1 MFKKLVSFVT
11 GKVETVIEQNTS
23 PEEAWRSAA
32 RILIKEIDRLQHTR
46 VSAVQEIAKLKKKV
60 TEHKNLHTG
69 KESEIKKLLAAGQE
83 VSNSHY
89 VLALQHR
96 NIWQG
101 LQTKIEDLEG
111 MNKEIDLSV
120 VELDRKLADVK
131 INLEI
136 IELNKQTESLGLTVP
151 EDVIAAVGHT
161 SVSVDTIVTKI
172 DVLLGGK
179 NAASVTS
186 ADVSAYI
193 DSLNAK

>member
-11 GKVETVIEQNTS
+11 GKVETAIEQNTS

-60 TEHKNLHTG
+60 KEHKDLHSG

-101 LQTKIEDLEG
+101 LQTKIDELEG

-193 DSLNAK
+193 DSLNVK

>member
-11 GKVETVIEQNTS
+11 GKVETAIEQNTS

-46 VSAVQEIAKLKKKV
+46 VSAVQEIVKLKKKV
-60 TEHKNLHTG
+60 KEHKDLHTG

-101 LQTKIEDLEG
+101 LQTKIEELEG

>member
-1 MFKKLVSFVT
+1 MFKKIVAFVT
-11 GKVETVIEQNTS
+11 GKVETAIEQNTS

-46 VSAVQEIAKLKKKV
+46 VSAVQEIVKLKKKV
-60 TEHKNLHTG
+60 KEHKDLHSG
-69 KESEIKKLLAAGQE
+69 KESEIKTLLAAGQE

-101 LQTKIEDLEG
+101 LQTKIEELEG

>member
-11 GKVETVIEQNTS
+11 GKVETAIEQNTS

-60 TEHKNLHTG
+60 AEHKDLHSG
-69 KESEIKKLLAAGQE
+69 KEKEIMKLLAAGQE
-83 VSNSHY
+83 VSTSHY

-101 LQTKIEDLEG
+101 LQNKIDELDG
-111 MNKEIDLSV
+111 VTTDIDLSV

-193 DSLNAK
+193 DSLNVK

>member
-11 GKVETVIEQNTS
+11 GKVETAIEQNTS

-46 VSAVQEIAKLKKKV
+46 VSAVQEIVKLKKKV
-60 TEHKNLHTG
+60 KEHKDLHSG
-69 KESEIKKLLAAGQE
+69 KESEIKTLLAAGQE

-101 LQTKIEDLEG
+101 LQTKIEELEG

>member
-1 MFKKLVSFVT
+1 MIKKLFSFLNN
-11 GKVETVIEQNTS
+11 KVETVIEQNTS
-23 PEEAWRSAA
+23 PEDAWRSAA

-46 VSAVQEIAKLKKKV
+46 ITANHEITKLSKKV
-60 TEHKNLHTG
+60 VEHKALHES
-69 KESEIKKLLAAGQE
+69 KEAEIKKLLAASQE

-89 VLALQHR
+89 ILALQHR

-101 LQTKIEDLEG
+101 LKEKINELAE
-111 MNKEIDLSV
+111 MNKQIDLSV
-120 VELDRKLADVK
+120 VELDKKLADVK
-131 INLEI
+131 MNLEI

-151 EDVIAAVGHT
+151 EDVIASVGHT
-161 SVSVDTIVTKI
+161 SVNVDTIVTKI

-193 DSLNAK
+193 EALKA

>member
-1 MFKKLVSFVT
+1 MFKKIVAFVT
-11 GKVETVIEQNTS
+11 GKVETAIEQNTS
-23 PEEAWRSAA
+23 PEDAYRNAA

-46 VSAVQEIAKLKKKV
+46 VSAVHEIAKLKKKV
-60 TEHKNLHTG
+60 TEHKNLHSG

-101 LQTKIEDLEG
+101 LQTKIEELDG

-120 VELDRKLADVK
+120 VDLDRKLADVK

>member
-1 MFKKLVSFVT
+1 MFKKIVAFVT
-11 GKVETVIEQNTS
+11 GKVETAIEQNTS

-46 VSAVQEIAKLKKKV
+46 ISAVQEIAKLKKKV
-60 TEHKNLHTG
+60 VEHKDLHTG

-101 LQTKIEDLEG
+101 LQTKIEELEG

>member
-1 MFKKLVSFVT
+1 MFKKIVAFVT
-11 GKVETVIEQNTS
+11 GKVETAIEQNTS

-46 VSAVQEIAKLKKKV
+46 VSAVQEIVKLKKKV
-60 TEHKNLHTG
+60 KEHKDLHTG

-101 LQTKIEDLEG
+101 LQTKIEELEG

>member
-1 MFKKLVSFVT
+1 MFKKIVAFVT
-11 GKVETVIEQNTS
+11 GKVETAIEQNTS

-46 VSAVQEIAKLKKKV
+46 VSAVQEIVKLKKKV
-60 TEHKNLHTG
+60 KEHKDLHSG

>member
-1 MFKKLVSFVT
+1 MFKKIVSFVT
-11 GKVETVIEQNTS
+11 GKVETAIEQNTS

-46 VSAVQEIAKLKKKV
+46 VSAVQEIVKLKKKV
-60 TEHKNLHTG
+60 KEHKDLHSG

-101 LQTKIEDLEG
+101 LQTKIEELEG

>member
-1 MFKKLVSFVT
+1 MFKKIVAFVT
-11 GKVETVIEQNTS
+11 GKVETAIEQNTS

-60 TEHKNLHTG
+60 REHKDLHSG

-101 LQTKIEDLEG
+101 LQTKIEELEG

>member
-11 GKVETVIEQNTS
+11 GKVETAIEQNTS

-46 VSAVQEIAKLKKKV
+46 VSAVQEIVKLKKKV
-60 TEHKNLHTG
+60 KEHKDLHSG
-69 KESEIKKLLAAGQE
+69 KESEIKTLLAAGQE

-101 LQTKIEDLEG
+101 LQTKIEELEG

-179 NAASVTS
+179 NAASETS

-193 DSLNAK
+193 DSLNVK

>member
-11 GKVETVIEQNTS
+11 GKVETAIEQNTS

-46 VSAVQEIAKLKKKV
+46 VSAVQEIVKLKKKV
-60 TEHKNLHTG
+60 KEHKDLHSG
-69 KESEIKKLLAAGQE
+69 KESEIKTLLAAGQE

-101 LQTKIEDLEG
+101 LQTKIEELEG

-193 DSLNAK
+193 DSLNVK

>member
-11 GKVETVIEQNTS
+11 GKVETAIEQNTS

>member
-1 MFKKLVSFVT
+1 MFKKIVAFVT
-11 GKVETVIEQNTS
+11 GKVETAIEQNTS

-46 VSAVQEIAKLKKKV
+46 VSAVQEIVKLKKKV
-60 TEHKNLHTG
+60 KEHKDLYSG

-101 LQTKIEDLEG
+101 LQTKIEELEG

>member
-11 GKVETVIEQNTS
+11 GKVETAIEQNTS

-46 VSAVQEIAKLKKKV
+46 VSAVQEIVKLKKKV
-60 TEHKNLHTG
+60 KEHKDLHSG

-101 LQTKIEDLEG
+101 LQTKIEELEG

-193 DSLNAK
+193 DSLNEK

>member
-1 MFKKLVSFVT
+1 MFKKIIAFVT
-11 GKVETVIEQNTS
+11 GKVETAIEQNTS

-46 VSAVQEIAKLKKKV
+46 VSAVQEIVKLKKKV
-60 TEHKNLHTG
+60 KEHKDLHTG

-101 LQTKIEDLEG
+101 LQTKIEELEG

>member
-1 MFKKLVSFVT
+1 MFKKIVAFVT
-11 GKVETVIEQNTS
+11 GKVETAIEQNTS

-46 VSAVQEIAKLKKKV
+46 VSAVQEIVKLKKKV
-60 TEHKNLHTG
+60 KEHKDLHSG

-101 LQTKIEDLEG
+101 LQTKIEELEG

>member
-1 MFKKLVSFVT
+1 MFKKIVAFVT
-11 GKVETVIEQNTS
+11 GKVETAIEQNTS

-46 VSAVQEIAKLKKKV
+46 VSAVQEIVKLKKKV
-60 TEHKNLHTG
+60 REHKDLHSG

-101 LQTKIEDLEG
+101 LQTKIEELEG

>member
-11 GKVETVIEQNTS
+11 GKVETAIEQNTS

-46 VSAVQEIAKLKKKV
+46 VSAVQEIVKLKKKV
-60 TEHKNLHTG
+60 KEHKDLHSG
-69 KESEIKKLLAAGQE
+69 KEAEIKKLLAAGQE

>member
-11 GKVETVIEQNTS
+11 GKVETAIEQNTS

-46 VSAVQEIAKLKKKV
+46 VSAVQEIVKLKKKV
-60 TEHKNLHTG
+60 KEHKDLHSG

>member
-11 GKVETVIEQNTS
+11 GKVETAIEQNTS

-60 TEHKNLHTG
+60 REHKDLHSG

>member
-1 MFKKLVSFVT
+1 MFKKIVAFVT
-11 GKVETVIEQNTS
+11 GKVETAIEQNTS

-60 TEHKNLHTG
+60 KEHKDLHSG

>member
-1 MFKKLVSFVT
+1 MFKKIVAFVT
-11 GKVETVIEQNTS
+11 GKVETAIEQNTS
-23 PEEAWRSAA
+23 PEDAWRSAA

-46 VSAVQEIAKLKKKV
+46 VSAVQEIVKLKKKV
-60 TEHKNLHTG
+60 REHKDLHSG

-101 LQTKIEDLEG
+101 LQTKIEELEG

>member
-11 GKVETVIEQNTS
+11 GKVETAIEQNTS

-60 TEHKNLHTG
+60 REHKDLHSG

-111 MNKEIDLSV
+111 MNREIDLSV

>member
-1 MFKKLVSFVT
+1 MIKKIFSFLNN
-11 GKVETVIEQNTS
+11 KVETVIEKNTS
-23 PEEAWRSAA
+23 PEDAWRSAA

-46 VSAVQEIAKLKKKV
+46 ITANHEIVKLSKKV
-60 TEHKNLHTG
+60 VEHKALHES
-69 KESEIKKLLAAGQE
+69 KEAEIKKLLAASQE

-89 VLALQHR
+89 ILALQHR

-101 LQTKIEDLEG
+101 LKEKINELAE
-111 MNKEIDLSV
+111 MNKQIDLSV
-120 VELDRKLADVK
+120 VELDKKLADVK
-131 INLEI
+131 MNLEI

-151 EDVIAAVGHT
+151 EDVIASVGHT
-161 SVSVDTIVTKI
+161 SVNVDTIVTKI

-193 DSLNAK
+193 EALKA

>member
-11 GKVETVIEQNTS
+11 GKVETAIEQNTS

-60 TEHKNLHTG
+60 KEHKDLHSG

-101 LQTKIEDLEG
+101 LQNKIDELEG

-193 DSLNAK
+193 DSLNVK

>member
-11 GKVETVIEQNTS
+11 GKVETAIEQNTS

-46 VSAVQEIAKLKKKV
+46 VSAVQEIVKLKKKV
-60 TEHKNLHTG
+60 KEHKDLHTG

-101 LQTKIEDLEG
+101 LQTKIEELEG

-193 DSLNAK
+193 DALNAK

>member
-1 MFKKLVSFVT
+1 MFKKIVAFVT
-11 GKVETVIEQNTS
+11 GKVETAIEQNTS
-23 PEEAWRSAA
+23 PEEAWCSAA

-46 VSAVQEIAKLKKKV
+46 VSAVQEIVKLKKKV
-60 TEHKNLHTG
+60 KEHKDLHSG

-101 LQTKIEDLEG
+101 LQTKIEELEG

>member
-11 GKVETVIEQNTS
+11 GKVETAIEQNTS

-46 VSAVQEIAKLKKKV
+46 VSAVQEIVKLKKKV
-60 TEHKNLHTG
+60 KEHKDLHSG
-69 KESEIKKLLAAGQE
+69 KESEIKTLLAAGQE

-96 NIWQG
+96 NSWQG
-101 LQTKIEDLEG
+101 LQTKIEELEG

-172 DVLLGGK
+172 AVLLGGK

-193 DSLNAK
+193 DSLNVK

>member
-1 MFKKLVSFVT
+1 MFKKIVAFVT
-11 GKVETVIEQNTS
+11 GKVETAIEQNTS
-23 PEEAWRSAA
+23 PEDAWRSAA

-46 VSAVQEIAKLKKKV
+46 VSAVQEIVKLKKKV
-60 TEHKNLHTG
+60 TEHKNLHSG

-101 LQTKIEDLEG
+101 LQTKIEELEG

>member
-11 GKVETVIEQNTS
+11 GKVETAIEQNTS

-101 LQTKIEDLEG
+101 LQTKIEELEG

>member
-11 GKVETVIEQNTS
+11 GKVETAIEQNTS

-46 VSAVQEIAKLKKKV
+46 VSAVQEIVKLKKKV
-60 TEHKNLHTG
+60 KEHKDLHSG

-101 LQTKIEDLEG
+101 LQTKIEELEG

-186 ADVSAYI
+186 ADVSDYI
-193 DSLNAK
+193 AALNAK

>member
-1 MFKKLVSFVT
+1 MFKKIVAFVT
-11 GKVETVIEQNTS
+11 GKVETAIEQNTS

-32 RILIKEIDRLQHTR
+32 RILIKEIDRLRHTR
-46 VSAVQEIAKLKKKV
+46 VSAVQEIVKLKKKV
-60 TEHKNLHTG
+60 TEHKNLHSG

-101 LQTKIEDLEG
+101 LQTKIEELEG

>member
-1 MFKKLVSFVT
+1 MFKKIVAFVT

-46 VSAVQEIAKLKKKV
+46 VSAVQEIVKLKKKV
-60 TEHKNLHTG
+60 KEHKDLHSG

-101 LQTKIEDLEG
+101 LQTKIEELEG